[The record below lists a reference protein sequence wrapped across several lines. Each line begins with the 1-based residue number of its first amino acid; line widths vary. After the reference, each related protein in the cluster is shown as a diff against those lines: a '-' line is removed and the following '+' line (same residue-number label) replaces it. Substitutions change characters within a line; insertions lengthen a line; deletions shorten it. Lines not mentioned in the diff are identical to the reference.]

1 MKKLTILGTVVLLAL
16 IVFVVIRNDTST
28 VEQENQ
34 KNVVA
39 TTIFPLYDIT
49 QQVAGDKFEV
59 VLMLPPG
66 ASPHTFDPQ
75 PSLLKDLQ
83 GSQAI
88 FAIGHGLDDWTT
100 VVAESINAPIVTVD
114 GDINLRESEESHKEH
129 FDEEGSEHHHEDE
142 NMDDGTHEEHEHEL
156 KDKHADVHKENT
168 DAHEGHDHGPVDP
181 HYWLSLNNAKQI
193 TMNIANELSEL
204 DPENAST
211 YITRAE
217 AYVEK
222 IVALEIETK
231 DTTESILNKNI
242 ISLHD
247 AWYYFAEDFEL
258 NLVGTFEPSAGK
270 EPTPQYIISLQEE
283 IADHDVLVLFIEPQ
297 LSQSSIK
304 SFADDNNLGIAIID
318 PLGGVDGR
326 NTYLELMRYN
336 IYQVAD
342 ALAQ

>member
-1 MKKLTILGTVVLLAL
+1 MKKLIILGTVVLLAL

-83 GSQAI
+83 GSQAF

-114 GDINLRESEESHKEH
+114 DDINLRESEESHKEH
-129 FDEEGSEHHHEDE
+129 VDEEGP
-142 NMDDGTHEEHEHEL
+142 EHEHEL
-156 KDKHADVHKENT
+156 KDEHADVHKEDT

-204 DPENAST
+204 DPENANT

-270 EPTPQYIISLQEE
+270 EPTPQYILSLQEE